1 MFSSGNRQRRRKSS
15 WLINGTLGVL
25 NLCLALWRRGRD
37 PKAFVECGL
46 KEKKEITRGSLTKV

>member
-1 MFSSGNRQRRRKSS
+1 MADQWDPG
-15 WLINGTLGVL
+15 GVL

-46 KEKKEITRGSLTKV
+46 REKKEITRGSLTKV